1 VKIRTAT
8 PPWHPAFNLT
18 RFGHTNSS
26 AKGIDLKEIPEL
38 RFNAIAGYARHPRAA
53 LTGEEIAYFEAED
66 GSILGLIIRDRE
78 DGDFAGMAFGRDA
91 KLRFRWT
98 SMTDFLESP
107 ELARDALAKLM
118 TKLFDE
124 PDEFHHQGDEKGEPV
139 DFFTPVH
146 PLEVLHPNFQQ
157 VASEIGFFPA
167 RGIIE
172 PMMRWHEDLDGNFVE
187 QFQST
192 AFDQRIW
199 ELYLFATLIELGF
212 SLDATHA
219 VPDFIGTSLFG
230 SVAIEAVTVGPTRR
244 GAEIVPPPP
253 VETEEQMEAYL
264 RDYMP
269 IKFGSPLFSKL
280 RKKYWEKEQ
289 IADVPLVLAIA
300 DFSSPGS
307 MIYTRSALEQYL
319 YGYFF
324 DAARDQQGKTAAK
337 ATKIIEHR
345 WGGKVVPSGFFDIPD
360 AEHVSAV
367 ISTTAGTISKFNRMG
382 ILAGFDAGDVLMTR
396 TGTVVDP
403 DPEATNPLLFK
414 AIVNAKGYDES
425 WVEGLNVYHN
435 PRAII
440 PLQEHMIP
448 GAAHHHCA
456 AEGNWTTTAPRFHP
470 LASSTEILGG
480 VNVAQALADFE
491 GPAIRFWKRP

>member
-1 VKIRTAT
+1 M
-8 PPWHPAFNLT
+8 
-18 RFGHTNSS
+18 
-26 AKGIDLKEIPEL
+26 KEISKI
-38 RFNAIAGYARHPRAA
+38 RFNAIAGYARTPRAA
-53 LTGEEIAYFEAED
+53 LTGEELAYYEVED
-66 GSILGLIIRDRE
+66 GSILGLLIRDRT

-98 SMTDFLESP
+98 SMTDFLEDP
-107 ELARDALAKLM
+107 ELARNALAELM
-118 TKLFDE
+118 ANLLEE

-146 PLEVLHPNFQQ
+146 PPEALHPDFHQI
-157 VASEIGFFPA
+157 ATEIGFFPA

-212 SLDATHA
+212 SLDTAHA

-230 SVAIEAVTVGPTRR
+230 SIAIEAVTAGPTRR

-253 VETEEQMEAYL
+253 VETEEQMDAYL

-280 RKKYWEKEQ
+280 RKKYWEQKQ
-289 IADVPLVLAIA
+289 IAGMPLVFAIA

-307 MIYTRSALEQYL
+307 MIYTRSALERYL
-319 YGYFF
+319 YGFSF
-324 DAARDQQGKTAAK
+324 DTVRDEQGKTVAK
-337 ATKIIEHR
+337 PVKIIEHR
-345 WGGKVVPSGFFDIPD
+345 WEDKVVPSGFFDIQD
-360 AEHVSAV
+360 SEHVSAV
-367 ISTTAGTISKFNRMG
+367 MSTAAGTISKFNRMG

-403 DPEATNPLLFK
+403 DPQATNPLLFK
-414 AIVNAKGYDES
+414 AIVNADGYHES

-435 PRAII
+435 PRAIT
-440 PLQEHMIP
+440 PLEEYLIP
-448 GAAHHHCA
+448 GAAHHHCDE
-456 AEGNWTTTAPRFHP
+456 EGNWKTTAPRFHP
-470 LASSTEILGG
+470 LASNTKILGG
-480 VNVAQALADFE
+480 VNVAQVLADFE
-491 GPAIRFWKRP
+491 GPAIQFWKKS